1 MLNRVHTKMELE
13 HRDRN
18 EASAKAV
25 GLTATCDAGE
35 DINKIPIINWL
46 WVSTEG
52 APCCSLL
59 PLLPLNSPLSLSLST
74 PCIKLVTWILHVAYV
89 MAAVVNATSSCSIQL
104 HVTIVAYEGWGTCL
118 A

>member
-1 MLNRVHTKMELE
+1 VLNRVHTKMELE

-35 DINKIPIINWL
+35 DISKIPIINWL

-59 PLLPLNSPLSLSLST
+59 PLLPLNSPLSLSLNSMHQA
-74 PCIKLVTWILHVAYV
+74 CYLDLACRVCHG
-89 MAAVVNATSSCSIQL
+89 SCGQCNIQL
-104 HVTIVAYEGWGTCL
+104 
-118 A
+118 

>member
-1 MLNRVHTKMELE
+1 VLNRVHTKMELE

-35 DINKIPIINWL
+35 DINKTPIINWL

-59 PLLPLNSPLSLSLST
+59 PLLPLNSPLSLSQ
-74 PCIKLVTWILHVAYV
+74 LHASSLLPGSCMSRMSWQLWSMQHPVVA
-89 MAAVVNATSSCSIQL
+89 SSCM
-104 HVTIVAYEGWGTCL
+104 
-118 A
+118 